1 MFRSRINGVFLA
13 PLLCAVYVGVA
24 IVLLRR
30 LGTAAG
36 MLDGAKGDIQIQPLG
51 YYIAAI
57 IGIFGGLIFV
67 GIIYRM
73 DGTLWKAAPEWLYL
87 ILALAVPYT
96 IYWFIPP

>member
-1 MFRSRINGVFLA
+1 MSRSKISGVFLA
-13 PLLCAVYVGVA
+13 PFLCAAYVVIA
-24 IVLLRR
+24 IVLLGK
-30 LGTAAG
+30 LGAAAG
-36 MLDGAKGDIQIQPLG
+36 MVDGAKGEILIQPLG

-57 IGIFGGLIFV
+57 VGIFGGLIFV

-73 DGTLWKAAPEWLYL
+73 DGSFWKAAPEWLYL